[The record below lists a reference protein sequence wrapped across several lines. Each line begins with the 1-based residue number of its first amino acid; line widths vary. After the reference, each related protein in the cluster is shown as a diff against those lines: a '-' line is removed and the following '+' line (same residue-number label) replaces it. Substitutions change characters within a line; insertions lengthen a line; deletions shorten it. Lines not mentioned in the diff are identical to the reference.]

1 MPVLPVFLALLI
13 TFHCSEFI
21 LACVYQRKELSFSC
35 ESAMARMPVHV
46 VEAEAQSVLVACL
59 NSFVSLRSRAH
70 LASPR
75 DPTCVQRR
83 C

>member
-35 ESAMARMPVHV
+35 ESTHGT
-46 VEAEAQSVLVACL
+46 ACACMSCRRTCML
-59 NSFVSLRSRAH
+59 NVRHA
-70 LASPR
+70 
-75 DPTCVQRR
+75 CM
-83 C
+83 